1 MSTDVGIYFQGW
13 MHKKNDNKI
22 IGDKWNKRWFV
33 LYDNGTLAYYANQVL
48 EDKKNSLSLK
58 GSSLKV
64 IPKEQVKKKHYY
76 CFELATKDR
85 TFLLSCLNEIDF
97 RSWMYWLS
105 KGHPDAPLERSG
117 TFYNTVINE
126 VLQEAEVR
134 NRKQSLTRRVSEA
147 AQNFFR
153 GRERVTSAP
162 EVKVNKHAA
171 VQDSDIKISD
181 CDSVEKR
188 KSVTSFSRSLPGIMD
203 SRPMFHLENKEN
215 EIAQPIP
222 TMSEFALKLQEFVRE
237 NEQKMD
243 EIIETLTRN
252 FEESELKAKH

>member
-33 LYDNGTLAYYANQVL
+33 LYDNGMLAYYANQVL
-48 EDKKNSLSLK
+48 QDKKNSVSLK

-64 IPKEQVKKKHYY
+64 IPREQVKKKHSY

-85 TFLLSCLNEIDF
+85 TFLLSCQNEIDF

-105 KGHPDAPLERSG
+105 KGHPDAPIE
-117 TFYNTVINE
+117 TVIDK
-126 VLQEAEVR
+126 VVQEAEVR
-134 NRKQSLTRRVSEA
+134 NRRQSLTSRVSEA

-153 GRERVTSAP
+153 GRERVNSARGL
-162 EVKVNKHAA
+162 KVHKEAA
-171 VQDSDIKISD
+171 VQDFDLKISD
-181 CDSVEKR
+181 HDEVGRR
-188 KSVTSFSRSLPGIMD
+188 KSVTSFSRSLPGVRV
-203 SRPMFHLENKEN
+203 SRPMFHCENKEN

-237 NEQKMD
+237 NEKKMD
-243 EIIETLTRN
+243 EIIETLACN
-252 FEESELKAKH
+252 FEENELKAENST